1 MSLAYETN
9 PDLAGARAG
18 VRAVDENVASANSG
32 WRPTVNASVSYGIQH
47 GEIQNYPTSF
57 NTRPLTGQVAVTQH
71 LFRGGQTF
79 AEVGRAM
86 AQVRSA
92 RAQLVDT
99 ERRVLFGAVAAYLD
113 VVRDEK
119 VVALNRQNVDALQK
133 ELDAAR
139 TQRGAGAVTR
149 TDVDQAEARLSRA
162 QSDVAAAERQLATSR
177 STFVNVIGQPAPTLD
192 PSPVVPKLP
201 ASQAVA
207 QEIGTRYSPRV
218 IQAKADLRASE
229 YAVADAVGAMLPQ
242 ISVSGQYQ
250 YVQDGAGT
258 NIFGTSKAQNIVSV
272 VGQLTVPIYQGGAE
286 DAAVRKAKALRSQ
299 SALAVHSAER
309 SASKDVDDAWEAV
322 RSART
327 QIRANQ
333 AQVDADKRALDGV
346 TQEQQGGERSVLDI
360 LNAQQELLN
369 AQVAMASAEH
379 DNSWPPTELLWATG
393 QLTAR
398 ARRSMCAIIIRRRI
412 TMTSRVPGM
421 VWASDAA
428 AQCLATLSRLRKAD
442 FLWRNW
448 SPWAA
453 ARSRDARSGAGRHHG
468 EPHIAA
474 CRVRAQRHDEHP
486 GADDFLLYVAG
497 L

>member
-1 MSLAYETN
+1 M
-9 PDLAGARAG
+9 
-18 VRAVDENVASANSG
+18 
-32 WRPTVNASVSYGIQH
+32 
-47 GEIQNYPTSF
+47 
-57 NTRPLTGQVAVTQH
+57 
-71 LFRGGQTF
+71 
-79 AEVGRAM
+79 
-86 AQVRSA
+86 
-92 RAQLVDT
+92 
-99 ERRVLFGAVAAYLD
+99 
-113 VVRDEK
+113 
-119 VVALNRQNVDALQK
+119 
-133 ELDAAR
+133 
-139 TQRGAGAVTR
+139 
-149 TDVDQAEARLSRA
+149 
-162 QSDVAAAERQLATSR
+162 
-177 STFVNVIGQPAPTLD
+177 
-192 PSPVVPKLP
+192 
-201 ASQAVA
+201 A

-379 DNSWPPTELLWATG
+379 DNVVAAYQLLWATG

-398 ARRSMCAIIIRRRI
+398 AQALNVRYYD
-412 TMTSRVPGM
+412 P
-421 VWASDAA
+421 
-428 AQCLATLSRLRKAD
+428 KA
-442 FLWRNW
+442 
-448 SPWAA
+448 
-453 ARSRDARSGAGRHHG
+453 HY
-468 EPHIAA
+468 
-474 CRVRAQRHDEHP
+474 
-486 GADDFLLYVAG
+486 DDVAG
-497 L
+497 AWYGLGE